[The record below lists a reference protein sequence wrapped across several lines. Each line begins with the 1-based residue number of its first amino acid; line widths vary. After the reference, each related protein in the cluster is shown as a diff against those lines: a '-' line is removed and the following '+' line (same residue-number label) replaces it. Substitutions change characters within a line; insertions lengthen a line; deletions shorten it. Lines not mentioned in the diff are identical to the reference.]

1 LHESAVEPMS
11 DYERDAWFGWVES
24 RLRFLTAGLEQ
35 TLHVDSVCPFPRAF
49 KSADRLPKDAS
60 CERTTCSYFFGL
72 KFSRKTLVVG
82 EKTKVDLRGA
92 INQFLNRIYAQQ
104 NSILAGCTVQ
114 HIKRKE
120 LPAWVTAK

>member
-1 LHESAVEPMS
+1 
-11 DYERDAWFGWVES
+11 
-24 RLRFLTAGLEQ
+24 
-35 TLHVDSVCPFPRAF
+35 
-49 KSADRLPKDAS
+49 
-60 CERTTCSYFFGL
+60 
-72 KFSRKTLVVG
+72 
-82 EKTKVDLRGA
+82 VDLRGA